1 MNDGMS
7 MTLEDLLSENTAADI
22 TEADGAE
29 APTYNST
36 AETRAPQCSIGWNPW
51 HGCTKISPGCLNCY
65 VYRRDETFGISDRSG
80 TCRKTS
86 AFSLPRKRRRDGSL
100 RIAPGSTVMTC
111 FTSDFLLPDADE
123 WRGECWDMM
132 RERRDCRFVFF
143 TKRIDR
149 LDRCL
154 PSDWEDGYE
163 NVTIGCTVENRQM
176 AEYRLPIFLS
186 QPLRHRIIVAE
197 PLLESLDISRYLGG
211 VDEVIVGGESGDGAR
226 CCDYAWVLD
235 LRRQCIEHGTAFSY
249 HQTGAR
255 LIKNG
260 RIYNIPR
267 AHQLSQAKRARIDWS
282 AR

>member
-1 MNDGMS
+1 
-7 MTLEDLLSENTAADI
+7 
-22 TEADGAE
+22 
-29 APTYNST
+29 
-36 AETRAPQCSIGWNPW
+36 
-51 HGCTKISPGCLNCY
+51 
-65 VYRRDETFGISDRSG
+65 
-80 TCRKTS
+80 
-86 AFSLPRKRRRDGSL
+86 
-100 RIAPGSTVMTC
+100 MTC

>member
-1 MNDGMS
+1 MH
-7 MTLEDLLSENTAADI
+7 DI
-22 TEADGAE
+22 
-29 APTYNST
+29 
-36 AETRAPQCSIGWNPW
+36 WNPW

-65 VYRRDETFGISDRSG
+65 VYRRDETFGISDRSR

-100 RIAPGSTVMTC
+100 RVAPGSTVMTC

>member
-1 MNDGMS
+1 MS
-7 MTLEDLLSENTAADI
+7 AVTAA
-22 TEADGAE
+22 
-29 APTYNST
+29 
-36 AETRAPQCSIGWNPW
+36 
-51 HGCTKISPGCLNCY
+51 L
-65 VYRRDETFGISDRSG
+65 F
-80 TCRKTS
+80 
-86 AFSLPRKRRRDGSL
+86 
-100 RIAPGSTVMTC
+100 
-111 FTSDFLLPDADE
+111 
-123 WRGECWDMM
+123 
-132 RERRDCRFVFF
+132 FF

>member
-7 MTLEDLLSENTAADI
+7 MTPEDLLSENTSADI

-36 AETRAPQCSIGWNPW
+36 AETRAAQCSIGWNPW

-65 VYRRDETFGISDRSG
+65 VYRRDETFGISD

>member
-36 AETRAPQCSIGWNPW
+36 AETRAAQCSIGWNPW

-100 RIAPGSTVMTC
+100 RVAPGSTVMTC

-132 RERRDCRFVFF
+132 RERRFVFF